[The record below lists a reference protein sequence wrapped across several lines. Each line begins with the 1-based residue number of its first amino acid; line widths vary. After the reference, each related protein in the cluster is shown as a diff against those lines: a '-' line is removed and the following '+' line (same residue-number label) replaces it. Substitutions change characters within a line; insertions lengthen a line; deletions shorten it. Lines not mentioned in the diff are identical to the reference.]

1 MKKII
6 LLIVCIVFL
15 PLSVM
20 ADNSV
25 LNSIENTVFG
35 IEYKK
40 ETDLQ
45 RVERIERYL
54 YGSKKTGNL
63 QARIKT
69 IQDDIGYSEP
79 VVQKPKQQ
87 QQSQPQAQKPADV
100 KNNMAPSVSNEVM
113 NMKEDASVDYPIV
126 DKMEQEVFKTTYKNE
141 NIYKRL
147 DRLEE
152 QVFKKKS
159 NASLNDRVNKL
170 ADVIKPVKTARMPE
184 QTSYNDPYADFF
196 QDQNN
201 IGKVNDQS
209 MVFHLAALEQ
219 ELLNANYSND
229 NISSRLS
236 RLEQKLFNK
245 TYTSDSDTAR
255 MQRLLVAY
263 NAKRSSY
270 KYDSNH
276 KMQNMATMSQIGGI
290 LLMILAMLL

>member
-1 MKKII
+1 MKKLVFII
-6 LLIVCIVFL
+6 FLIFIL
-15 PLSVM
+15 PLAVL

-25 LNSIENTVFG
+25 LSSIENNMFG

-40 ETDLQ
+40 ETDTQ

-54 YGSKKTGNL
+54 YGSKKTGNI

-69 IQDDIGYSEP
+69 IQDDIGYTET
-79 VVQKPKQQ
+79 VVQKNPQQ
-87 QQSQPQAQKPADV
+87 VPTRQKPVDI
-100 KNNMAPSVSNEVM
+100 KNNMAPAVSNEVM

-126 DKMEQEVFKTTYKNE
+126 DKMEMEVFKTTYKSE

-152 QVFKKKS
+152 RVFKKKS

-170 ADVIKPVKTARMPE
+170 ADVLKPVKTARMPE
-184 QTSYNDPYADFF
+184 QSSYNDPYADFF
-196 QDQNN
+196 QDQN
-201 IGKVNDQS
+201 ISQVNDKS

-229 NISSRLS
+229 NVSSRLS
-236 RLEQKLFNK
+236 RLEQKLFGK
-245 TYTSDSDTAR
+245 TFTSDSDVNR
-255 MQRLLVAY
+255 MQRLIAAY

-276 KMQNMATMSQIGGI
+276 TMQNMATMSQIGGI